1 MFQTPRSEFDWNGNE
16 LASMDERK
24 GGVGVAAHALDGAAH
39 LEVPVLV
46 DGDGGVGA
54 EAPPLGGD
62 ARTEVP
68 VLDGDSVVVGLAAH
82 ALGGAAHPEVPVLVD
97 GDFVF
102 GLPDHA
108 LGGAAHPEVPVLDG
122 DFVVGVAGHALGGA
136 ARPDN
141 SVLDGD
147 GGVGIDAPA
156 VGGDARLDVSVV
168 KGDSGVGIGSLE
180 FIFPTESDSSEEY
193 VCVLGILNEEA
204 KKERAAEAERT
215 RQAVL
220 RWQQT
225 EKNLDRNHAND
236 MASIRNVLP
245 LQIFGSLPSTE
256 AYEKVTDKIALATL
270 QMEKEY
276 AQLHGRNQICN
287 VDVPSDISQGI

>member
-1 MFQTPRSEFDWNGNE
+1 VHDG
-16 LASMDERK
+16 D
-24 GGVGVAAHALDGAAH
+24 GGVGVAA
-39 LEVPVLV
+39 P
-46 DGDGGVGA
+46 
-54 EAPPLGGD
+54 
-62 ARTEVP
+62 
-68 VLDGDSVVVGLAAH
+68 
-82 ALGGAAHPEVPVLVD
+82 ALGGHARPIVSVLHGECGVGIAVP
-97 GDFVF
+97 
-102 GLPDHA
+102 A
-108 LGGAAHPEVPVLDG
+108 LGGG
-122 DFVVGVAGHALGGA
+122 

-147 GGVGIDAPA
+147 GGVGIDAPP

-236 MASIRNVLP
+236 MASLRNVLP
-245 LQIFGSLPSTE
+245 LQIFGNLPSTE